1 MKKAREKRFISI
13 KQKILLA
20 LVSVFAVLLAI
31 SMFFIYKNLQRVTY
45 QNFEE
50 NVHSLART
58 ISMSIEALPVAQW
71 KEIVTEKDFSAEGYQ
86 QLRHEVQK
94 YITNFQ
100 SIEYIHITLKGDE
113 NKLYWL
119 VNTDNAINYTKE
131 AGTVA
136 LIPEE
141 DTEFWAEEGSYFFSD
156 KTHNTFVVLTAVYDK
171 QSNVVGDIGIG
182 VATKS
187 ITAQML
193 SSMQVYLLSFVGIFA
208 TIIGAFIF
216 LMYRIVINPLEKV
229 TSAVKELDYAVE
241 KFEIREVTLQGN
253 DEVYL
258 LYSSIKVM
266 LSELRKYIDFSKK
279 ASWDAEHDAMTKL
292 YNKRKFHNMY
302 DEYSKSSSIGVIS
315 FDVNFLKRT
324 NDIEGHAAGDSLI
337 QKAAKSI
344 RSITGEKVHGYRMGG
359 DEFLVICCD
368 MAKGEFLEFVE
379 KWKKN
384 LGILNQAG
392 VVCSMAHGCAY
403 ASGKFNVD
411 ELLKLADFDMYND
424 KNEMK
429 SIAN

>member
-113 NKLYWL
+113 NELYWL

-141 DTEFWAEEGSYFFSD
+141 DTEF
-156 KTHNTFVVLTAVYDK
+156 
-171 QSNVVGDIGIG
+171 
-182 VATKS
+182 
-187 ITAQML
+187 
-193 SSMQVYLLSFVGIFA
+193 
-208 TIIGAFIF
+208 
-216 LMYRIVINPLEKV
+216 
-229 TSAVKELDYAVE
+229 
-241 KFEIREVTLQGN
+241 
-253 DEVYL
+253 
-258 LYSSIKVM
+258 
-266 LSELRKYIDFSKK
+266 
-279 ASWDAEHDAMTKL
+279 
-292 YNKRKFHNMY
+292 
-302 DEYSKSSSIGVIS
+302 
-315 FDVNFLKRT
+315 
-324 NDIEGHAAGDSLI
+324 
-337 QKAAKSI
+337 
-344 RSITGEKVHGYRMGG
+344 
-359 DEFLVICCD
+359 
-368 MAKGEFLEFVE
+368 
-379 KWKKN
+379 
-384 LGILNQAG
+384 
-392 VVCSMAHGCAY
+392 
-403 ASGKFNVD
+403 
-411 ELLKLADFDMYND
+411 
-424 KNEMK
+424 
-429 SIAN
+429 